1 MSGSGGSPEGVRHAG
16 MKGTRAMMGPG
27 SQARPLGV
35 TILAI
40 LAAIGGVFGALG
52 GIGIVFLG
60 GVAATVTGGLGA
72 IVAILGLVLL
82 ALSVVELVLAYG
94 FWMLR
99 QWAWK
104 LGFILEAAAVLL
116 GIVQVLA
123 GGSSISSLLV
133 TVVVAGIIL
142 YYLNTPDVRKAF
154 ATPETGFPVVGNSL
168 DQYLPGGKD
177 TKA

>member
-1 MSGSGGSPEGVRHAG
+1 M
-16 MKGTRAMMGPG
+16 TGPG
-27 SQARPLGV
+27 SEARPLGV

-52 GIGIVFLG
+52 GIGVVFLG
-60 GVAATVTGGLGA
+60 GIAATVTGALGA
-72 IVAILGLVLL
+72 VLAILGLLL
-82 ALSVVELVLAYG
+82 LGLSIVELALAYG

-99 QWAWK
+99 PWAWQM
-104 LGFILEAAAVLL
+104 GFILEAAAVAL
-116 GIVQVLA
+116 GVVQLVA

-133 TVVVAGIIL
+133 TVVVAGIIM

-154 ATPETGFPVVGNSL
+154 AASETGFPVVGNSL